1 MLAEQQWHRD
11 YSFSLQEDSKV
22 IATLSGYGYSVWHT
36 NETIKNSSFDAVL
49 AKDGKA
55 YLAEFKHDKIAV
67 NTNRVFV
74 ETHNK
79 AGKPSGLSVTGA
91 THYFICLP
99 QIGKAYAIKVSVLRG
114 LLSEGMKKTAP
125 TRGYVLPLELI
136 ASNSVATFNYGEVV

>member
-1 MLAEQQWHRD
+1 MSADKEWQRD
-11 YSFSLQEDSKV
+11 YSYSLPQDERV
-22 IATLSGYGYSVWHT
+22 IATLSGHGYQVWHT

-67 NTNRVFV
+67 NTNRVFI
-74 ETHNK
+74 ETENK
-79 AGKPSGLSVTGA
+79 YGKPSGLSVTGA

-99 QIGKAYAIKVSVLRG
+99 QIGLAFAIKTTVLRG
-114 LLSEGMKKTAP
+114 LLVQGIEKTAP

-136 ASNSVATFNYGEVV
+136 ASNSSATFNYGGIV